1 MVVPELPQ
9 ELIDAIVEEVAEP
22 SLAACSLAATSFV
35 VSSQRRIFSSMT
47 LRGIRSYEK
56 ASRLLAGSPH
66 LGKYVRY
73 LVVDLRGVP
82 ENYAEIPIILGPL
95 IEIEFLA
102 IEGEPTIDDLAP
114 KLAQNLRV
122 LDLLSVPTLRCL
134 ALDLIV
140 IPSSAILRAFSSL
153 EQVIISRSTISQPE
167 EQCEITDPGNIW
179 HLKVLGDGWD
189 GATYSFV
196 LQPRLHKLLQYLV
209 RFSIAYPPVPE
220 TVLPHLLQFLA
231 ACSESLEYL
240 EIELESPPAL
250 PTLPTLG
257 VLELLLDVE
266 LTKSPNEF
274 HSIVSSAV
282 SSTPHVEVLI
292 FAILD
297 RPDGPHRP
305 NRQQWTQ
312 RSPAEWAALDSTL
325 MDMSDLDE
333 IEFSLRSFGNSDE
346 TRFNAFVE
354 FIEAHLPRVM
364 EAGFLGFIYRPHGQ
378 DTFVE

>member
-9 ELIDAIVEEVAEP
+9 ELIDAIVEEVPES
-22 SLAACSLAATSFV
+22 SLAACSLTATSFV

-47 LRGIRSYEK
+47 LRGIRSYAK

-102 IEGEPTIDDLAP
+102 IEGEPTFVDLAP
-114 KLAQNLRV
+114 KLAQNPRV

-134 ALDLIV
+134 ALDLID

-167 EQCEITDPGNIW
+167 EQCEITDAGNIW
-179 HLKVLGDGWD
+179 HLKVLSDGWD

-196 LQPRLHKLLQYLV
+196 FQPRFHALLQYLV

-220 TVLPHLLQFLA
+220 ALLPHFSQFLA

-240 EIELESPPAL
+240 EIELEIPPAL

-266 LTKSPNEF
+266 LTKTPDKF
-274 HSIVSSAV
+274 YSIVSSAV
-282 SSTPHVEVLI
+282 SSTPNVELLI

-305 NRQQWTQ
+305 DRQQWTE
-312 RSPAEWAALDSTL
+312 RNPAEWAALDSTL
-325 MDMSDLDE
+325 MDMSELDE
-333 IEFSLRSFGNSDE
+333 VEFSLRSFGNTDE
-346 TRFNAFVE
+346 ARFTA
-354 FIEAHLPRVM
+354 FIEYFEAQLPRVV
-364 EAGFLGFIYRPHGQ
+364 EAGLSGFIYRPHGQ
-378 DTFVE
+378 NTFVE